1 MKTDWNN
8 LFKIRIRNC
17 DDAFQKH
24 EVIKL
29 LVVMK
34 LLKKHNKRSFIR
46 IYTEFNLNGLVP
58 DVYFEDIKLKSVVC
72 YEIQK
77 DFSKKWLEEKTKQY
91 NNYQV
96 PFMNAIDFIPI
107 NINECPDNIN
117 EINKWL
123 EKYII

>member
-1 MKTDWNN
+1 MKMDWNN
-8 LFKIRIRNC
+8 LFKIRIRNS
-17 DDAFQKH
+17 DDSFQKH

-29 LVVMK
+29 LIVMK

-46 IYTEFNLNGLVP
+46 IYTEFNLEGLIP
-58 DVYFEDIKLKSVVC
+58 DVYFEDIKSKSVVC

-96 PFMNAIDFIPI
+96 PFMNSVDFIPI
-107 NINECPDNIN
+107 NLNECPDNIQ
-117 EINKWL
+117 EINNWL

>member
-1 MKTDWNN
+1 MGTDWNN

-17 DDAFQKH
+17 DDSFQKH

-29 LVVMK
+29 LIVMK
-34 LLKKHNKRSFIR
+34 LLKKHNKRRFIR
-46 IYTEFNLNGLVP
+46 IYTEFDLEGLIP
-58 DVYFEDIKLKSVVC
+58 DVYFEDIKSKSVVC

-96 PFMNAIDFIPI
+96 PFMNSVDFIPI
-107 NINECPDNIN
+107 NLNECPDNIQ
-117 EINKWL
+117 EINNWL

>member
-1 MKTDWNN
+1 MKTDWDN
-8 LFKIRIRNC
+8 LFKIRLRNC
-17 DDAFQKH
+17 EDVFQKH
-24 EVIKL
+24 EIIKL

-46 IYTEFNLNGLVP
+46 IYTEFNLDGLIP
-58 DVYFEDIKLKSVVC
+58 DVYFEDIKSKSVVC

-77 DFSKKWLEEKTKQY
+77 DFNKKWLEEKTKQY

-107 NINECPDNIN
+107 NLNECPDNIN

-123 EKYII
+123 EKYIV

>member
-17 DDAFQKH
+17 DDSFQKH

-29 LVVMK
+29 LIVMK

-46 IYTEFNLNGLVP
+46 IYTEFDLEGLIP
-58 DVYFEDIKLKSVVC
+58 DVYFEDIKSKSVVC

-96 PFMNAIDFIPI
+96 PFMNSVDFIPI
-107 NINECPDNIN
+107 NLNECPDNIQ
-117 EINKWL
+117 EINNWL